1 MAISLKIGERGK
13 PQEFIDSY
21 TKDFL
26 EFYGFEDYKLNV
38 PFSKLNAPFSEE
50 LITDLIT
57 VQTKYGEL
65 VVQKEDVITYVGNGI
80 WSVSKDE

>member
-26 EFYGFEDYKLNV
+26 EFYGFEDYKLNE
-38 PFSKLNAPFSEE
+38 PFSEE
-50 LITDLIT
+50 LIT

>member
-26 EFYGFEDYKLNV
+26 EFYGFEDYKLN
-38 PFSKLNAPFSEE
+38 APFSEE
-50 LITDLIT
+50 LIT

-65 VVQKEDVITYVGNGI
+65 VVQKEDVITYVGNRI

>member
-1 MAISLKIGERGK
+1 MAISLKIGEQGK

-26 EFYGFEDYKLNV
+26 EFYGFEDYKLNE
-38 PFSKLNAPFSEE
+38 PFSEG
-50 LITDLIT
+50 LIT

-65 VVQKEDVITYVGNGI
+65 VVQEEDVITYVGNGI

>member
-21 TKDFL
+21 TKYFL
-26 EFYGFEDYKLNV
+26 EFYGFEDYE
-38 PFSKLNAPFSEE
+38 LNAPFSE
-50 LITDLIT
+50 DLIT

-65 VVQKEDVITYVGNGI
+65 VVQKGDVITYVGNRI
-80 WSVSKDE
+80 WSVSHE

>member
-26 EFYGFEDYKLNV
+26 DFYGFEDYKLNV
-38 PFSKLNAPFSEE
+38 PFSEE
-50 LITDLIT
+50 LIT

-65 VVQKEDVITYVGNGI
+65 VVQEEDVITYVGNGI
-80 WSVSKDE
+80 WSVSHE

>member
-26 EFYGFEDYKLNV
+26 EFYGFEDYKVNE
-38 PFSKLNAPFSEE
+38 PFSEE
-50 LITDLIT
+50 LIT

>member
-13 PQEFIDSY
+13 PQEFINSY

-26 EFYGFEDYKLNV
+26 EFYGFEDYKLN
-38 PFSKLNAPFSEE
+38 APFSEE
-50 LITDLIT
+50 LIT

-80 WSVSKDE
+80 WSVSHE

>member
-21 TKDFL
+21 TKYFL
-26 EFYGFEDYKLNV
+26 EFYGFEDYELNT
-38 PFSKLNAPFSEE
+38 PFSE
-50 LITDLIT
+50 DLIT

-65 VVQKEDVITYVGNGI
+65 VVQKEDVITYVGDGI
-80 WSVSKDE
+80 WSVSHE

>member
-26 EFYGFEDYKLNV
+26 EFYGFEDYKLNE
-38 PFSKLNAPFSEE
+38 PFSEE
-50 LITDLIT
+50 LIT

-65 VVQKEDVITYVGNGI
+65 VVSANDVITYVGDGI
-80 WSVSKDE
+80 WSVSKNE